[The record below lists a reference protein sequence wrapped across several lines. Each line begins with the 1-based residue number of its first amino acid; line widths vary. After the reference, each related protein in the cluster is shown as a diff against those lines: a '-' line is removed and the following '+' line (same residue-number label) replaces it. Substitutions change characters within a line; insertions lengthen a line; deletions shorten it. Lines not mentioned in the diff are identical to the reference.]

1 LINAKNTTVKRLVRK
16 GKKTGIVDAEDIL
29 ENIET
34 LQEAGINTKD
44 MISHL
49 SSIGISVKIQN
60 ATGKEAGKV
69 AALAKK
75 IAEDASKLDD
85 PVRMYLREI
94 GKVPLLTAADEKR
107 LSKNIENWRHIE
119 EIKEEF
125 KSVNDEEPSIG
136 QIIAELVNQ
145 LRNDIE
151 IFNYLQK
158 TLKIKVNTFA
168 ELVDD
173 ITFRSTM
180 DGTLDEVIQMRIKRK
195 FKIDPIKAK
204 NIMYNISTIT
214 SLLEPEFIEWMA
226 KNSKSNAF
234 LFPITPELIKKI
246 NAQKGGELKYYFD
259 RITYSGQRSER
270 QLTESNLRLVVSVAK
285 KYIGRGMALL
295 DLIQEGNIGL
305 IRAVEKFD
313 YRKGFK
319 FSTYA
324 TWWIRQAIT
333 RAIADQARTIRI
345 PVHMVETINKLVRIS
360 RRLVQEFG
368 REPTPEEI
376 GKELELPADR
386 VREILKASQEP
397 VSLETPIGEEDDSHL
412 EDFLPDDTQAAPA
425 DAATNQLLKEQV
437 AEVLS
442 SLTPRE
448 RKVLELRFGLEDGR
462 SRTLEEVGRDF
473 SVTRERIRQI
483 EAKALRKLRHPIR
496 SSKLQDYME
505 A

>member
-1 LINAKNTTVKRLVRK
+1 MINAKNTTVKRLVRK

-204 NIMYNISTIT
+204 NIMYSISTIT
-214 SLLEPEFIEWMA
+214 SLLEPELIEWMA
-226 KNSKSNAF
+226 QNSKSNA
-234 LFPITPELIKKI
+234 LARP
-246 NAQKGGELKYYFD
+246 
-259 RITYSGQRSER
+259 
-270 QLTESNLRLVVSVAK
+270 
-285 KYIGRGMALL
+285 
-295 DLIQEGNIGL
+295 
-305 IRAVEKFD
+305 
-313 YRKGFK
+313 
-319 FSTYA
+319 ST
-324 TWWIRQAIT
+324 
-333 RAIADQARTIRI
+333 
-345 PVHMVETINKLVRIS
+345 
-360 RRLVQEFG
+360 
-368 REPTPEEI
+368 
-376 GKELELPADR
+376 
-386 VREILKASQEP
+386 
-397 VSLETPIGEEDDSHL
+397 
-412 EDFLPDDTQAAPA
+412 
-425 DAATNQLLKEQV
+425 
-437 AEVLS
+437 
-442 SLTPRE
+442 
-448 RKVLELRFGLEDGR
+448 
-462 SRTLEEVGRDF
+462 
-473 SVTRERIRQI
+473 
-483 EAKALRKLRHPIR
+483 
-496 SSKLQDYME
+496 
-505 A
+505 